1 MRPFDCKECGKK
13 ISSQANSCPNCG
25 APVKENQRSSA
36 WRLKLILLAIAI
48 TLLIGFFGK
57 PANKSPV
64 GNQSEE
70 TPGPAVAEGTKRPPP
85 VKIREGSTSYVAAR
99 EEDSLLQAFAY
110 ARARD
115 RAGVDKLVELGKI
128 FPIRNGASVEVISMH
143 YFQKTAKVRFL
154 DTGLEL
160 WVPLEAI
167 QLSQ

>member
-1 MRPFDCKECGKK
+1 
-13 ISSQANSCPNCG
+13 
-25 APVKENQRSSA
+25 
-36 WRLKLILLAIAI
+36 LKLILLAIAI
-48 TLLIGFFGK
+48 ALVIGFFGK
-57 PANKSPV
+57 PADKSQIS
-64 GNQSEE
+64 NQGEE
-70 TPGPAVAEGTKRPPP
+70 TPNPAVTEGTKRPPP

-110 ARARD
+110 ARAQD

-128 FPIRNGASVEVISMH
+128 SPIRNGAPVEVITTH